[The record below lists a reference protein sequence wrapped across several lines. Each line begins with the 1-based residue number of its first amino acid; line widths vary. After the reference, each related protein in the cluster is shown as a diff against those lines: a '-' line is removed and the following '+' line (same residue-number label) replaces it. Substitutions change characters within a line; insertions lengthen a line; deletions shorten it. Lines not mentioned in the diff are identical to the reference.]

1 MAWVKETFM
10 VAGLVKCRRAGTAA
24 PFEPMGLGSTMEQAH
39 EVNKITLANTMSVA
53 GGNYESKSRPTA
65 MTLNFNFREFFTAN
79 FVRFLWAAATEL
91 ESEAVTGEQKEAK
104 VGMTTM
110 LDKMPLSI
118 TTVTDAATGLI
129 EFEEDIEWKLTG
141 SGIEPMPGGA
151 LATAIAAAAA
161 QNPPVPFMI
170 EVDYMSAPVDEIHP
184 LANSGVEL
192 ELLFEGVNAVGT
204 QKRVNNLYYRCQFD
218 LAATLAWINIED
230 FMGQQVSCEVLA
242 DVSRTGPN
250 QSPFMKIMKERK
262 AA

>member
-1 MAWVKETFM
+1 MAWVKETAM
-10 VAGLVKCRRAGTAA
+10 IAGQVKCRLAGTAY

-39 EVNKITLANTMSVA
+39 EVNKINLANTMTPA
-53 GGNYESKSRPTA
+53 GGNYDSASRVTA
-65 MTLNFNFREFFTAN
+65 MTLNFNFREFFTGN
-79 FVRFLWAAATEL
+79 FVRFLWASVAEL
-91 ESEAVTGEQKEAK
+91 QSGAVTGEQKEAK

-118 TTVTDAATGLI
+118 TTVVDAATGLV
-129 EFEEDIEWKLTG
+129 EYEEDIEWKLTG

-161 QNPPVPFMI
+161 AVPPVPFLI
-170 EVDYMSAPVDEIHP
+170 EVDYTSAPVDEIQP
-184 LANSGVEL
+184 LANTGVEL

-204 QKRVNNLYYRCQFD
+204 QKRNNNLYYRCKFD
-218 LAATLAWINIED
+218 LVQTLAWINIED

-242 DVSRTGPN
+242 DAGRTGPGV
-250 QSPFMKIMKERK
+250 SPFMKIMKERK